1 MANLLPKLV
10 ITVQVDGTTTTDFA
24 HFAGANCLTA
34 SKELHILLAEYGI
47 VTETISMTPKPEL
60 LAAPRQPGQVVLTDL
75 TLSEGG
81 M

>member
-1 MANLLPKLV
+1 MANLLPTLV
-10 ITVQVDGTTTTDFA
+10 ITVQPDGTTLTDFV
-24 HFAGANCLTA
+24 HFAGANCKIA
-34 SKELHILLAEYGI
+34 SKELHALLAEYGI
-47 VTETISMTPKPEL
+47 ETEITGTTPKPEL